1 VIVQRRER
9 ELAHRALRY
18 AVELMSFSQVS
29 TLWGTD
35 IANVRRRLK
44 MLETKRHL
52 EVRSLLVYEPPN
64 VAAPLCSWNVGD
76 PPITDFGPVSYI
88 AKSRLKSLAIRRTLV
103 VCAPGTRV
111 KQASHALGLTQIYLQ
126 HPWKNEFLGEHAFP
140 ESLRGFRMKVPDA
153 LVCEKLNP
161 ARPKFA
167 VDYVNHYHVQR
178 LQTLADALVERN
190 ISYRF
195 F

>member
-9 ELAHRALRY
+9 QLAHRTLRL
-18 AVELMSFSQVS
+18 AVELMSFSQLS
-29 TLWGTD
+29 ILWKTD
-35 IANVRRRLK
+35 IANVRRRVK
-44 MLETKRHL
+44 MLEAKGL
-52 EVRSLLVYEPPN
+52 VEVRSLLIYEPPN
-64 VAAPLCSWNVGD
+64 VAAPLCSWDVGD
-76 PPITDFGPVSYI
+76 PPITDFGPVSYT
-88 AKSRLKSLAIRRTLV
+88 AKSRLKTLAIRRTQV
-103 VCAPGTRV
+103 VCAPGTKV

-140 ESLRGFRMKVPDA
+140 ESLRRFRMKVPDA
-153 LVCEKLNP
+153 LVCEERNP